1 MNEDSPDR
9 RVVIA
14 AHKPL
19 AGDPRFPDN
28 QPRGG
33 ETSVSIIR
41 DHLADTW
48 PVLSIVAGHDRFS
61 SYFSEGDVIVTW
73 GQAAQETR
81 DIAYPRGLP
90 YILMVRWWRN
100 VSPLP
105 PGDLS
110 TRIIPEEF
118 RASKQNLFDDAAE
131 VIANNQYTAGVVER
145 IYGRKCKISY
155 VPALG
160 EVEGVGNPHGPIVLV
175 TDGKDLG
182 AERTVIKLAKDMPL
196 RRFMVVNAIRPDLY
210 SQYTNIA
217 TTGYIKNMAEIW
229 LTAGIMIYPNYRNDV
244 CGTSRVAPEAMRYGV
259 PCLANDRAGI
269 CEKGM
274 ISIPRDADSTKWEHT
289 IETIYRNYRAFSDRM
304 LFTYKYYNTPGQLAV
319 YDKAIRE
326 AQRCG

>member
-1 MNEDSPDR
+1 MNENSPLR

-19 AGDPRFPDN
+19 AGDPRFPDS

-48 PVLSIVAGHDRFS
+48 PVLSIVSGADRFS
-61 SYFSEGDVIVTW
+61 DYFSESDVVVTW
-73 GQAAQETR
+73 GQAAQEAH
-81 DIAYPRGLP
+81 DIALPRGIP

-100 VSPLP
+100 VCPLP

-110 TRIIPEEF
+110 TRKIPDEF
-118 RASKQNLFDDAAE
+118 RASKQRLFDHAAE
-131 VIANNQYTAGVVER
+131 VIANNRYAAQVVER
-145 IYGRKCKISY
+145 IYGRECKISY

-160 EVEGVGNPHGPIVLV
+160 EITAAGNPHGPIVLV

-182 AERTVIKLAKDMPL
+182 AELIVMKLAKDMPL
-196 RRFMVVNAIRPDLY
+196 RRFMVVNASRPEIY
-210 SQYTNIA
+210 SDYSNI
-217 TTGYIKNMAEIW
+217 TVTPYQKSMDPIW
-229 LTAGIMIYPNYRNDV
+229 REAGIMIYPNYRNDV
-244 CGTSRVAPEAMRYGV
+244 CGTSRVAPEAMRFGV

-274 ISIPRDADSTKWEHT
+274 ISIPRDADVTKWEHT

-304 LFTYKYYNTPGQLAV
+304 HFTFKYYNTPGQLAV
-319 YDKAIRE
+319 YKDAVE
-326 AQRCG
+326 AAMR